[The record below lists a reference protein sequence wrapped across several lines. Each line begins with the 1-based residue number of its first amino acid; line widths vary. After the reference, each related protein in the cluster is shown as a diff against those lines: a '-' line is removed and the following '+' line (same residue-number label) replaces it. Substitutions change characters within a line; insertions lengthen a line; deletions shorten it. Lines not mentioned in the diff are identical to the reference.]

1 MNRFLSLLLVTA
13 ITLLACSSVTE
24 LQQNAP
30 PQLQSIVGT
39 PLPTVP
45 PTPSNTERQLK
56 ILDEIYS
63 AVKDQYVLPDY
74 GGVKLDDLKKDYET
88 KIRGGMSNTDFEKAM
103 QEFSGKLPN
112 GSVVYQTRAERLK
125 AETEDTIKYSG
136 IGAYISVRKEPQ
148 PHVVILSV
156 IKDSPAEKAG
166 LLPHDS
172 IYSVDDKPVTAEEG
186 LDVIKRVRGQAGSTV
201 SLEVQ
206 TVGTARRTVKITRD
220 QITAGDALRGG
231 LIERAG
237 IVYFLLPVATPD
249 NMIEI
254 MAQNLESYSKKV
266 QIKGIVLDLRVAHGA
281 GWPIEEMLTLFG
293 SGNLGQYYT
302 RAGNTDVAVKGIDVG
317 GSQTLPLILLVGPDT
332 EGTPEVFASAL
343 QASQRAVV
351 LGLPTTGK
359 VFGFTTL
366 PLTDGSRL
374 TLATSSYKNTKG
386 DDLSKSG
393 VKPDF
398 EMKVDW
404 DQVTLENDPLI
415 DRAFQA
421 ILLFR

>member
-1 MNRFLSLLLVTA
+1 MNRSLSLLLIA
-13 ITLLACSSVTE
+13 SITVLACSSVTE
-24 LQQNAP
+24 LQQYAP
-30 PQLQSIVGT
+30 PQVQNIVGT
-39 PLPTVP
+39 PLPTIA
-45 PTPSNTERQLK
+45 PTASNAERQLK
-56 ILDEIYS
+56 ILDEIFS
-63 AVKDQYVLPDY
+63 AVKDQYVLADY
-74 GGVKLDDLKKDYET
+74 GGVKLEDLKKDYET
-88 KIRGGMSNTDFEKAM
+88 KIKSGMSNTDFEKAM
-103 QEFSGKLPN
+103 QEFAGKMPI
-112 GSVVYQTRAERLK
+112 GSVVYQTRAERLR
-125 AETEDTIKYSG
+125 AETEDSIKYSG
-136 IGAYISVRKEPQ
+136 IGAYIAVRKDPQ
-148 PHVVILSV
+148 PHVVILSI

-166 LLPHDS
+166 LQPHDS
-172 IYSVDDKPVTAEEG
+172 IYAIDEKPVTAEEG
-186 LDVIKRVRGQAGSTV
+186 LDVIKRVRGQAGSTL

-206 TVGTARRTVKITRD
+206 TAGKDKRTVKVTRD

-254 MAQNLESYSKKV
+254 MAKNLEAYSKRV
-266 QIKGIVLDLRVAHGA
+266 QLKGIVLDLRVAHGA

-302 RAGNTDVAVKGIDVG
+302 RAGNNDVAIKGVDVG
-317 GSQTLPLILLVGPDT
+317 GSQTLPLIILVGPDT

-343 QASQRAVV
+343 QASQRAIV

-359 VFGFTTL
+359 VFGYTTF

-374 TLATSSYKNTKG
+374 TLATSSYKNIKG

-398 EMKVDW
+398 EMKMDW

>member
-1 MNRFLSLLLVTA
+1 MNRLLSLLIIVSV
-13 ITLLACSSVTE
+13 TLLACSSVTE
-24 LQQNAP
+24 LQQYAP
-30 PQLQSIVGT
+30 PQLQNVVGT
-39 PLPTVP
+39 PVPTVP
-45 PTPSNTERQLK
+45 PTPSNAERQLK

-63 AVKDQYVLPDY
+63 AVKNQYVLPDY

-88 KIRGGMSNTDFEKAM
+88 KIRAGMGNADFEKAM
-103 QEFSGKLPN
+103 LDFARKLPA
-112 GSVVYQTRAERLK
+112 SSAVYQTRAERLQ
-125 AETEDTIKYSG
+125 AETEANVRYSG
-136 IGAYISVRKEPQ
+136 IGAYIAVRKEPQ
-148 PHVVILSV
+148 PHVVILSI

-172 IYSVDDKPVTAEEG
+172 IYSVDGKPVTAEEG
-186 LDVIKRVRGQAGSTV
+186 MDVIKRVRGQAGSTV

-206 TVGTARRTVKITRD
+206 TVGKSKRTVKITRD

-237 IVYFLLPVATPD
+237 IVYFLFPVATPD

-254 MAQNLESYSKKV
+254 IAQNLEAYSKQV
-266 QIKGIVLDLRVAHGA
+266 QLRGIVLDLRVAHGT

-293 SGNLGQYYT
+293 NGSLGQFYT
-302 RAGNTDVAVKGIDVG
+302 RAGNSDVAIKGIDVG
-317 GSQTLPLILLVGPDT
+317 GSQTLPLIILVGPDT

-343 QASQRAVV
+343 QASQRAIV

-359 VFGFTTL
+359 VFGYTTL

-374 TLATSSYKNTKG
+374 TLATSSYKNVKG

-415 DRAFQA
+415 DKAFQA
-421 ILLFR
+421 ILLFK

>member
-1 MNRFLSLLLVTA
+1 MNRSLSLLLIA
-13 ITLLACSSVTE
+13 SITLLACSSVTE
-24 LQQNAP
+24 LQQYVP
-30 PQLQSIVGT
+30 PSIQNVVGT
-39 PLPTVP
+39 PVPTAA
-45 PTPSNTERQLK
+45 PTPSNTDRQLK
-56 ILDEIYS
+56 LFEEIYS
-63 AVKDQYVLPDY
+63 SVKDQYVLADY
-74 GGVKLDDLKKDYET
+74 GGVKLDDVKKDYET
-88 KIRGGMSNTDFEKAM
+88 KIKAGMSNADFEKAM
-103 QEFSGKLPN
+103 KEFAGKMPN
-112 GSVVYQTRAERLK
+112 GSVVFQTRAERLQ
-125 AETEDTIKYSG
+125 AETEDSVKYSG
-136 IGAYISVRKEPQ
+136 IGAYIAVRKTPQ

-172 IYSVDDKPVTAEEG
+172 IYSIDDKPVTAEEG
-186 LDVIKRVRGQAGSTV
+186 LDVIKRVRGQAGSTI

-206 TVGTARRTVKITRD
+206 TAGKSKRTVKITRD

-237 IVYFLLPVATPD
+237 IVYFLLPVVTPE

-254 MAQNLESYSKKV
+254 MAQNLEAYSKRA
-266 QIKGIVLDLRVAHGA
+266 QLRGIVLDLRVAHGA

-293 SGNLGQYYT
+293 TGKLGQFYT
-302 RAGNTDVAVKGIDVG
+302 RAGNTELTIKGIDVG
-317 GSQTLPLILLVGPDT
+317 GSQTLPLVLLIGPDT

-351 LGLPTTGK
+351 LGMPTTGK
-359 VFGFTTL
+359 VFGYTTL
-366 PLTDGSRL
+366 PLNDGSRL

-386 DDLSKSG
+386 DELAKIG
-393 VKPDF
+393 VTPDF
-398 EMKVDW
+398 EIKLDW
-404 DQVTLENDPLI
+404 DQVTMENDQVI